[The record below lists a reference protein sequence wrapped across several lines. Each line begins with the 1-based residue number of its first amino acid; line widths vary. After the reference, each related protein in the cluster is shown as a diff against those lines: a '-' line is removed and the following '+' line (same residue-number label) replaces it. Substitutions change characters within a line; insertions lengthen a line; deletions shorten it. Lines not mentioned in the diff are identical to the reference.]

1 MPLTYESKQFLTIDT
16 HRGLYRY
23 TQLPFGVVSAPAL
36 SQKDKDE
43 ILLGLP
49 NVIAALAKSVVA

>member
-16 HRGLYRY
+16 RGLYRY

-43 ILLGLP
+43 ILQGLP